1 MKTVFT
7 IAKKEYELALHSI
20 STYIVYILFL
30 VIIGIIFSNMVF
42 KIARAEL
49 RFLFEVIHIV
59 FLFYIPAIT
68 MGSIAKERQT
78 GTLELLSTLPI
89 KLSSIVW
96 GKILSALFQI
106 ITIIILSLVFFG
118 IIVIFG
124 EGIDYGAIICGY
136 IGLILAFGEGID
148 YGAIICGYIGLILAG
163 LAYASIGVFASS
175 FPSNQILA
183 FVLAL
188 LISAVFYLL
197 KFLLP
202 LLPFGLVPIVQYF
215 SFDYHLSSFLK
226 GVIDTRD
233 ILFFLAVTVIF
244 ALLAQ
249 FNLQSKNLMQEK

>member
-1 MKTVFT
+1 MKTVWT
-7 IAKKEYELALHSI
+7 IAKKEYELALRSI

-30 VIIGIIFSNMVF
+30 VIIGLIFSNMVF

-49 RFLFEVIHIV
+49 RFLFDIMHII

-78 GTLELLSTLPI
+78 GTFELLSTLPI

-96 GKILSALFQI
+96 GKILSALLQI

-118 IIVIFG
+118 IIIVFG

-136 IGLILAFGEGID
+136 T
-148 YGAIICGYIGLILAG
+148 GLILAG

-188 LISAVFYLL
+188 LISAIFYLV
-197 KFLLP
+197 KFILP
-202 LLPFGLVPIVQYF
+202 LLPFSLVPIVQYF

-233 ILFFLAVTVIF
+233 ILFFLALTVIF

-249 FNLQSKNLMQEK
+249 FNLQSKNLMQER

>member
-1 MKTVFT
+1 MKTVWT
-7 IAKKEYELALHSI
+7 IAKKEYELALRSI

-30 VIIGIIFSNMVF
+30 VIIGLIFSNIVF

-49 RFLFEVIHIV
+49 RFLFEIMHII

-78 GTLELLSTLPI
+78 GTFELLSTLPI

-96 GKILSALFQI
+96 GKILSALLQI

-118 IIVIFG
+118 IIIVFG
-124 EGIDYGAIICGY
+124 EGIDYR
-136 IGLILAFGEGID
+136 
-148 YGAIICGYIGLILAG
+148 AIICGYIGLILAG

-188 LISAVFYLL
+188 LISAIFYLV
-197 KFLLP
+197 KFILP
-202 LLPFGLVPIVQYF
+202 LLPFSLVPIVQYF

-233 ILFFLAVTVIF
+233 ILFFLALTVIF

-249 FNLQSKNLMQEK
+249 FNLQSKNLMQER

>member
-1 MKTVFT
+1 MKNVFT

-136 IGLILAFGEGID
+136 IGLILA
-148 YGAIICGYIGLILAG
+148 G
-163 LAYASIGVFASS
+163 LAYASMRFLPPVFPAIKFS
-175 FPSNQILA
+175 
-183 FVLAL
+183 L
-188 LISAVFYLL
+188 LFWLCL
-197 KFLLP
+197 FQLFLFTEVSLP

-226 GVIDTRD
+226 G
-233 ILFFLAVTVIF
+233 L
-244 ALLAQ
+244 
-249 FNLQSKNLMQEK
+249 

>member
-1 MKTVFT
+1 MKTVWT
-7 IAKKEYELALHSI
+7 IAKKEYELALRSI

-30 VIIGIIFSNMVF
+30 VIIGLIFSNMVF

-49 RFLFEVIHIV
+49 RFLFEIMHII

-78 GTLELLSTLPI
+78 GTFELLSTLPI

-96 GKILSALFQI
+96 GKILSALLQI

-118 IIVIFG
+118 IIIV
-124 EGIDYGAIICGY
+124 
-136 IGLILAFGEGID
+136 FGEGID

-188 LISAVFYLL
+188 LISAIFYLV
-197 KFLLP
+197 KFILP
-202 LLPFGLVPIVQYF
+202 LLPFSLVPIVQYF

-233 ILFFLAVTVIF
+233 ILFFLAITVIF

-249 FNLQSKNLMQEK
+249 FNLQSKNLMQER

>member
-30 VIIGIIFSNMVF
+30 VIIGIIFSNMAF

-118 IIVIFG
+118 IIVI
-124 EGIDYGAIICGY
+124 
-136 IGLILAFGEGID
+136 FGEGID

>member
-49 RFLFEVIHIV
+49 RFLFEIIHIV

-106 ITIIILSLVFFG
+106 ITIIILSHVFFG
-118 IIVIFG
+118 IIVI
-124 EGIDYGAIICGY
+124 
-136 IGLILAFGEGID
+136 FGEGID

>member
-1 MKTVFT
+1 MRTVFT
-7 IAKKEYELALHSI
+7 IAKKDYELALRSV
-20 STYIVYILFL
+20 STYIVFILFL
-30 VIIGIIFSNMVF
+30 VIIGLIFSNMVF

-49 RFLFEVIHIV
+49 RFLFEIIHIV

-68 MGSIAKERQT
+68 MGSIAKERQS
-78 GTLELLSTLPI
+78 GTLELLSTLPV
-89 KLSSIVW
+89 KLSSIIW
-96 GKILSALFQI
+96 GKILAAFLQI
-106 ITIIILSLVFFG
+106 LTILVLSLVFFG

-136 IGLILAFGEGID
+136 IGLVF
-148 YGAIICGYIGLILAG
+148 AG
-163 LAYASIGVFASS
+163 LAHTAIGVFASS

-188 LISAVFYLL
+188 LISAVFYVL
-197 KFLLP
+197 KFILPILPFSLLP
-202 LLPFGLVPIVQYF
+202 VVQYL

-249 FNLQSKNLMQEK
+249 FNLQSRNMMQER

>member
-1 MKTVFT
+1 MKTVWT
-7 IAKKEYELALHSI
+7 IAKKEYELALRSI

-30 VIIGIIFSNMVF
+30 VIIGLIFSNIVF

-49 RFLFEVIHIV
+49 RFLFEIMHII

-78 GTLELLSTLPI
+78 GTFELLSTLPI

-96 GKILSALFQI
+96 GKILSALLQI

-118 IIVIFG
+118 IIIVFG

-136 IGLILAFGEGID
+136 T
-148 YGAIICGYIGLILAG
+148 GLILAG

-188 LISAVFYLL
+188 LISAIFYLV
-197 KFLLP
+197 KFILP
-202 LLPFGLVPIVQYF
+202 LLPFSLVPIVQYF

-233 ILFFLAVTVIF
+233 ILFFLALTVIF

-249 FNLQSKNLMQEK
+249 FNLQSKNLMQER

>member
-49 RFLFEVIHIV
+49 RFLFEIIHIV

-136 IGLILAFGEGID
+136 IGLILA
-148 YGAIICGYIGLILAG
+148 G

-202 LLPFGLVPIVQYF
+202 LLPFGLGPIVQYF